1 MIAGSNA
8 DSVEFCCWCA
18 NGSHLDLES
27 SWLCR
32 EGAIALQLNASVG
45 VQEVHLNAVGGKM
58 KRNVVRRKLNEVG
71 GSAGDEGGGEV
82 GLSDIRLEA

>member
-1 MIAGSNA
+1 MPIALSFVVGVPMGRISTWKVVGFAGQN
-8 DSVEFCCWCA
+8 
-18 NGSHLDLES
+18 
-27 SWLCR
+27 R
-32 EGAIALQLNASVG
+32 ITLQLNASVG